1 LTKYGKGY
9 TLSVRGKLVYSKERK
24 GGIAMY
30 YERIKTKSG
39 GVVNI
44 KVVIGTVDISKNS
57 LTCYMRCSNGC
68 EIKPFMVS
76 NDLLGLSE
84 FWRRLLSMKVREQM
98 EEIIVGFES
107 TGPYGEPLKN
117 FMKDKPVKLVQIN
130 PMHTK
135 RIKEIADNSPGS
147 TDQKDP
153 RVIADVIQLGHVL
166 SVITPRGA
174 AAELRV
180 LTHTRDNQVKYKTA
194 LLNRLESLMFT
205 VFPELVQTMKHLGT
219 KTSRYLIRYYPT
231 PEKLSK
237 LSLSALTGKLRRISR
252 GRLKETLAKKLRDA
266 SRQSLGVKEG
276 QISLLI
282 EIKHI
287 LTQLDETEGFIKELE
302 IKMAEEL
309 VKIPYHKHLISLKGI
324 KVVSLGGIIGEV
336 GDFRNYHSG
345 KELIKLAG
353 LNLYEIS
360 SGKYM
365 GLRRISKRGR
375 WLLRKLLFY
384 GALNVVRKG
393 GILHDYYHRLI
404 NRGMKK
410 IKALVAVM
418 RKLLGIMFAL
428 VRDGTD
434 YLENYKPKRLEVI
447 KVPA

>member
-1 LTKYGKGY
+1 
-9 TLSVRGKLVYSKERK
+9 
-24 GGIAMY
+24 
-30 YERIKTKSG
+30 
-39 GVVNI
+39 
-44 KVVIGTVDISKNS
+44 
-57 LTCYMRCSNGC
+57 
-68 EIKPFMVS
+68 
-76 NDLLGLSE
+76 
-84 FWRRLLSMKVREQM
+84 
-98 EEIIVGFES
+98 
-107 TGPYGEPLKN
+107 
-117 FMKDKPVKLVQIN
+117 MKDKPVKLVQIN

>member
-1 LTKYGKGY
+1 
-9 TLSVRGKLVYSKERK
+9 
-24 GGIAMY
+24 MY
-30 YERIKTKSG
+30 YERIKIKSG